1 MPRKE
6 EFRPTIA
13 LNNEPPNTPATPP
26 LKENSSFLKE
36 KRNSF
41 FYMDEKSFRNKE
53 KRNLFLWIKKSLFMD
68 KEISFY

>member
-26 LKENSSFLKE
+26 LKENSSLKRKEIFFLEREKE
-36 KRNSF
+36 F
-41 FYMDEKSFRNKE
+41 
-53 KRNLFLWIKKSLFMD
+53 LFL
-68 KEISFY
+68 YG

>member
-1 MPRKE
+1 VPRKE

-13 LNNEPPNTPATPP
+13 LNNEPPNAPATPL

-41 FYMDEKSFRNKE
+41 FYMDEKSKAKE
-53 KRNLFLWIKKSLFMD
+53 KEKSSL
-68 KEISFY
+68 